1 MGLLLKYIVM
11 DKAQKGACHQAIGK
25 SRGGMT
31 TKIMAMV
38 DALGNLVDFTLLK
51 GQSTTWQVLNL

>member
-1 MGLLLKYIVM
+1 M
-11 DKAQKGACHQAIGK
+11 DKEQKRGGACHQAIGK

-38 DALGNLVDFTLLK
+38 DVHCLLIEPLTRI
-51 GQSTTWQVLNL
+51 GDC